1 MTDFL
6 SCKNNVPTPDSLTVV
21 YLCNH
26 RARYRTSD
34 EGTVRRG
41 IVYSSLRRLWCIFH
55 RPELVRPSL
64 EDSLKKLQLDY
75 IDLYIIHF
83 PTALKPGEEIIPT
96 DEHGKT
102 IFDTVDICATWE
114 AMKKCKDAG
123 SAKSIGVSIFNRR
136 QLEMILN
143 KPGLKYRP
151 VGNQVRTLSLF
162 SFCYYP
168 LLILLPRV

>member
-1 MTDFL
+1 MDPKFQRVAL
-6 SCKNNVPTPDSLTVV
+6 SDGHFIPIL
-21 YLCNH
+21 
-26 RARYRTSD
+26 
-34 EGTVRRG
+34 EFGTYAPVK
-41 IVYSSLRRLWCIFH
+41 LWCIFH

-75 IDLYIIHF
+75 VDLYIIHF

-114 AMKKCKDAG
+114 AMEKCKDAG
-123 SAKSIGVSIFNRR
+123 LAKSIGVSSFNHR
-136 QLEMILN
+136 QPEMILD
-143 KPGLKYRP
+143 KPGLKYKP
-151 VGNQVRTLSLF
+151 VYNQVRTLSLF
-162 SFCYYP
+162 SICYYP

>member
-1 MTDFL
+1 CIFFQCSLAFNQGKISQYYVKETKKLTNILIHHNFNCL
-6 SCKNNVPTPDSLTVV
+6 SFQ
-21 YLCNH
+21 
-26 RARYRTSD
+26 
-34 EGTVRRG
+34 
-41 IVYSSLRRLWCIFH
+41 LWCIFH